1 MRRGPAWA
9 PINAPEDAVSRAR
22 EEKQIRTFF
31 RRVKKVGPVTDTSA
45 PRGYG
50 LPHFQQNTKAIE
62 DKLKWQNKI
71 SHENQILMKSIVHI
85 MENGTPLSQKP
96 DMARVRL
103 RRNMAYNKAITD
115 KIKKDEL
122 RKHNR
127 YFAGRLRKTQATPST
142 SHASHAKF
150 YEDQAYYRRNMGR
163 AVRMKPLGKRASTGT
178 VVTGESSVQDQE
190 YAELRKIADSV
201 DLTRETLKTPGLKL
215 LTAKQIRDD
224 TAKAHGYELL
234 PEHSR
239 MFLPI
244 AMASALKAPKGQ
256 DYGDR
261 LRE

>member
-22 EEKQIRTFF
+22 EERNIRTFF
-31 RRVKKVGPVTDTSA
+31 SRVKRVGPVIDTSA

-50 LPHFQQNTKAIE
+50 LPHFQSNTKAIE
-62 DKLKWQNKI
+62 DKAKEQNKI
-71 SHENQILMKSIVHI
+71 SHENQTLMKSIVRI
-85 MENGTPLSQKP
+85 MEHGTPLSQTP
-96 DMARVRL
+96 DSHNVRL
-103 RRNMAYNKAITD
+103 RRNMAYNKSISES
-115 KIKKDEL
+115 IKKNEL

-142 SHASHAKF
+142 SHATLGKW

-163 AVRMKPLGKRASTGT
+163 AQRMKPRKKQSEVLTN
-178 VVTGESSVQDQE
+178 ESKE

-224 TAKAHGYELL
+224 TAKAHGYETQ
-234 PEHSR
+234 PDHAR

-244 AMASALKAPKGQ
+244 AMASALRAPPG

>member
-1 MRRGPAWA
+1 
-9 PINAPEDAVSRAR
+9 
-22 EEKQIRTFF
+22 
-31 RRVKKVGPVTDTSA
+31 
-45 PRGYG
+45 
-50 LPHFQQNTKAIE
+50 
-62 DKLKWQNKI
+62 
-71 SHENQILMKSIVHI
+71 
-85 MENGTPLSQKP
+85 
-96 DMARVRL
+96 
-103 RRNMAYNKAITD
+103 
-115 KIKKDEL
+115 
-122 RKHNR
+122 
-127 YFAGRLRKTQATPST
+127 
-142 SHASHAKF
+142 
-150 YEDQAYYRRNMGR
+150 MGR
-163 AVRMKPLGKRASTGT
+163 AVRMKPLGKRGSTGT

-244 AMASALKAPKGQ
+244 AMASALKAPKG

>member
-127 YFAGRLRKTQATPST
+127 YFAGRCGRRRPRLLRVTRP
-142 SHASHAKF
+142 HAKF

-163 AVRMKPLGKRASTGT
+163 AVRMKPLGKRGSHGHRRYWR
-178 VVTGESSVQDQE
+178 VFCSGSRV
-190 YAELRKIADSV
+190 R
-201 DLTRETLKTPGLKL
+201 RTPENSG
-215 LTAKQIRDD
+215 
-224 TAKAHGYELL
+224 
-234 PEHSR
+234 
-239 MFLPI
+239 
-244 AMASALKAPKGQ
+244 
-256 DYGDR
+256 
-261 LRE
+261 

>member
-50 LPHFQQNTKAIE
+50 LPHFQSNTKKIE
-62 DKLKWQNKI
+62 DHMKWQNKI

-115 KIKKDEL
+115 KIRKDEL

-244 AMASALKAPKGQ
+244 AMASALKAPKG